1 MTLRNL
7 LLTSVFGLVIG
18 TSTACAG
25 QRYLATVIAPPPP
38 RYGAVGYAPRPGYL
52 WCDGYWDWRGR
63 AWVWLP
69 GYWAK
74 PPRPHSAWVPGYW
87 RPHRGGH
94 AFVRGYWRR

>member
-1 MTLRNL
+1 MTLRKL
-7 LLTSVFGLVIG
+7 LLTSVFMLVAG
-18 TSTACAG
+18 VTSACAG
-25 QRYLATVIAPPPP
+25 QHYVTATIAPPSP
-38 RYGAVGYAPRPGYL
+38 RYGVVGYAPRAGYV

-63 AWVWLP
+63 GWVWMP

-74 PPRPHSAWVPGYW
+74 PPRASAVWVPGYW